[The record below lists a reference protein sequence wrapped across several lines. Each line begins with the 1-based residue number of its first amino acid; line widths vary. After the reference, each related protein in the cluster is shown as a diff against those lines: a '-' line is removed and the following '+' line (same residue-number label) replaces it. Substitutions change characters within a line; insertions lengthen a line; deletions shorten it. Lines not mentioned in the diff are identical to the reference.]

1 MSGPAAA
8 RAWALEAV
16 RREWLPLCRDA
27 RDTLAARKAAALPVT
42 LGCLC
47 LALAFQLWQ
56 DSGPGGHAMVHRL
69 GGISAG
75 LPWWEAL
82 ARTPL
87 SLFVPAADLPLWGA
101 LVQVL
106 VLFGLAEATVGSAPT
121 LAVAYLGTLA
131 GTWYARLG
139 IALGPGFPVLGL
151 PADTAA
157 IHDTGPSAAVV
168 ALVAYVAWCYRA
180 WLTCVLVVLA
190 MAAEYAL
197 MPNLAAREHL
207 AAVGLV
213 LVLCALRVLRPP
225 RGLRPAPR
233 PRAAPG

>member
-1 MSGPAAA
+1 MSGPVSARVRA
-8 RAWALEAV
+8 RARTREAV
-16 RREWLPLCRDA
+16 RREWLPLYRDVHDA
-27 RDTLAARKAAALPVT
+27 LAARKAAALPLT
-42 LGCLC
+42 LACLC
-47 LALAFQLWQ
+47 LTLAFQLWQ
-56 DSGPGGHAMVHRL
+56 DTGAGAHALVHRL

-106 VLFGLAEATVGSAPT
+106 FLFAVAETTVGPART

-139 IALGPGFPVLGL
+139 TALGPGFPVLGL
-151 PADTAA
+151 PADTAG

-168 ALVAYVAWCYRA
+168 ALAAYVAWCYRA

-190 MAAEYAL
+190 MAAEYVL
-197 MPNLAAREHL
+197 IPNLAAREHL
-207 AAVGLV
+207 AAVGVV
-213 LVLCALRVLRPP
+213 LALCALRVLRPP
-225 RGLRPAPR
+225 RRLRPG
-233 PRAAPG
+233 PG

>member
-1 MSGPAAA
+1 MA
-8 RAWALEAV
+8 AV
-16 RREWLPLCRDA
+16 RREWLPLCRDV
-27 RDTLAARKAAALPVT
+27 RDALATRGLAALPVT
-42 LGCLC
+42 LVCLC
-47 LALAFQLWQ
+47 LTLAFQLWQ
-56 DSGPGGHAMVHRL
+56 DSGAGAHAMVHRL

-106 VLFGLAEATVGSAPT
+106 VLFGLAETTVGSART

-180 WLTCVLVVLA
+180 WLTCGLVVLA

-207 AAVGLV
+207 AAVGLM
-213 LVLCALRVLRPP
+213 LALCALRVPRPPRRLRPP
-225 RGLRPAPR
+225 HR
-233 PRAAPG
+233 PRGGPG